1 MPVWY
6 KFFEDS
12 GMGMVLCALTTG
24 GHMQQSLLL
33 SGLVAWCQLMLAPP
47 GRTVQE

>member
-6 KFFEDS
+6 KYFEDS

-24 GHMQQSLLL
+24 MH
-33 SGLVAWCQLMLAPP
+33 VAVASDVIARP
-47 GRTVQE
+47 GPGDSC